1 MKRVGSCLR
10 CGACCRI
17 IGFAVDLSIPDII
30 DWLRARG
37 CEIHG
42 TDMAVLKFP
51 CPHLNPLGDCDLH
64 GPDKPEI
71 CQRWP
76 EEPSDLTPGCGFS
89 FTEEEV

>member
-1 MKRVGSCLR
+1 
-10 CGACCRI
+10 
-17 IGFAVDLSIPDII
+17 
-30 DWLRARG
+30 
-37 CEIHG
+37 
-42 TDMAVLKFP
+42 MAVLKFP